1 MAAESRILPTSGG
14 GFGASDNGLHRGAI
28 PERAA
33 VFSAVCTVR
42 RMPGKLVPRDLWRC
56 PAGRP
61 ILLHNSV
68 GLGTRVAARAAPALP
83 AQALRFRDYS
93 SIGERAVPVSGV
105 CAPVTHH
112 N

>member
-1 MAAESRILPTSGG
+1 MAAASRILPTSGG

-68 GLGTRVAARAAPALP
+68 GLGTR
-83 AQALRFRDYS
+83 ALR
-93 SIGERAVPVSGV
+93 RAPLPHYRHRL
-105 CAPVTHH
+105 CASETSAASV
-112 N
+112 NDQRR